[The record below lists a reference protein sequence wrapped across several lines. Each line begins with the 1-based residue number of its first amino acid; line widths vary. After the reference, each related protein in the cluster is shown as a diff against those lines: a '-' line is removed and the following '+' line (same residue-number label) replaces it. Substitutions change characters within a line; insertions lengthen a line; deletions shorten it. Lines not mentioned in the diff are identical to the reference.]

1 MENYDVDFV
10 LGGFP
15 CQGILNRVGDS
26 FYLDVKS
33 SFPTISC
40 QPGIIICLHEQHVF
54 VLHNNQIYSRRILPE
69 FVVEFY
75 EKPVFNDFEFCLDG
89 LQDFLSISKRS
100 VDKLFSELMKIDGV
114 EYLCECINDAEK
126 TTVKIISSTQ
136 SVELEKINE
145 IILRFMQLFTLVS
158 YKRVT
163 CTSIHIVDGGK
174 KYELFSLLCKPFS
187 GNKNRHYSLLHAGLI
202 YHNGWWKNILDNYFG
217 ANGVLFNSCLNGY
230 IAQIDTDLFWEYK
243 IISICG
249 IWNWL
254 GKNKI
259 NENISLFN
267 GFCAFHNRFDEI
279 LHHLFPRAV
288 KDFELL
294 KDARNKVAHG
304 ELTNRSQEEFDAL
317 YQAFRRIRLL
327 TIVFIYQ
334 ELGLPLIFICEC
346 IRDSLHGCVR
356 NVDLDRFVLAQII
369 NDIPFFNV
377 DEKTWEYFSQPRI
390 DSCFVYDPSTDILEL
405 DKTTTELAWKES
417 LRGGERF
424 YGNYVAKACPEC
436 KEPVYQNTIFII
448 FGEAHKEINGSF
460 LLNCEDIPAE
470 LREKCQKQRT
480 DLLFRLS

>member
-1 MENYDVDFV
+1 MEYLDVDFII
-10 LGGFP
+10 GGFP
-15 CQGILNRVGDS
+15 CQGILNREGDS

-33 SFPTISC
+33 SLTTISC
-40 QPGIIICLHEQHVF
+40 KPRVIACRHEQQVF
-54 VLHNNQIYSRRILPE
+54 VLYNNQIYSRRILPE
-69 FVVEFY
+69 FVIEYY
-75 EKPVFNDFEFCLDG
+75 ETPFFATFEFCLDG
-89 LQDFLSISKRS
+89 LQEFLSISGNS
-100 VDKLFSELMKIDGV
+100 IDKVFDELVKIDGV
-114 EYLCECINDAEK
+114 EYLCECINDVEK
-126 TTVKIISSTQ
+126 TTVKITSYSQ
-136 SVELEKINE
+136 CVELEKINE
-145 IILRFMQLFTLVS
+145 IIQRFMQLFTLVS

-163 CTSIHIVDGGK
+163 CISIHILDKGK
-174 KYELFSLLCKPFS
+174 KYRFFSLLCKPFS
-187 GNKNRHYSLLHAGLI
+187 GNKNRHYALLHANLI
-202 YHNGWWKNILDNYFG
+202 FSNGWWKNILDNYFG
-217 ANGVLFNSCLNGY
+217 TNCDLFKSCLNGY

-259 NENISLFN
+259 NENISLYN

-279 LHHLFPRAV
+279 LHRLFPSAI
-288 KDFELL
+288 KDVELL

-334 ELGLPLIFICEC
+334 ELGLPLVFVCKS

-369 NDIPFFNV
+369 NDIPFFYV

-390 DSCFVYDPSTDILEL
+390 DSCFVYNPSKNILEL
-405 DKTTTELAWKES
+405 DTTTTELAWKES

-424 YGNYVAKACPEC
+424 YGNYVTRACPKC
-436 KEPVYQNTIFII
+436 KEPVYQNSIFII
-448 FGEAHKEINGSF
+448 YGSSHKEIYGSY
-460 LLNCEDIPAE
+460 LLNYEEIPSDFKE
-470 LREKCQKQRT
+470 KMRET
-480 DLLFRLS
+480 AD